1 MNKNVLNIIVSMI
14 LFCSCSSDEPYR
26 MPFDE
31 FPPIKLYFTY
41 TNEAGEDLLDPSNP
55 NNVLSERTKVNYK
68 DATYYLDS
76 LSNTNPNGEESSV
89 NFQGLKF
96 GYYGDKYALVIIYL
110 MTL

>member
-41 TNEAGEDLLDPSNP
+41 TNEAGEDLLDPSNS

-76 LSNTNPNGEESSV
+76 ISNTNPN
-89 NFQGLKF
+89 
-96 GYYGDKYALVIIYL
+96 
-110 MTL
+110 